1 MNKKVISTIIGVTLA
16 VIVLSACV
24 PQQRAA
30 LATPANA
37 VYVSTAA
44 QLTSA
49 MQTATSGTTIYLRAG
64 TYAAPSTGWQF
75 TNGGV
80 TLANYPNEQVILSSK
95 NKTSGNYVIKCLLVS
110 PAVDNVKIIGSDVGN
125 QKGIVIT
132 GEALGIAPAIVGYQ
146 CDNWEIAGVEFR
158 SVAYAIFQ
166 RKVNN
171 GNTSAD
177 GWYVHDNF
185 VNDYYRESGMQFN
198 GNGNRIENNVIAK
211 ITGDSST
218 TYGCQ
223 LLNLLGNNNIV
234 RGNQL
239 ERINQSVRCIG
250 IFFEW
255 DLADNNLIENNTI
268 IGVPNGLSFFG
279 GDNNIIRNNVMTG
292 TDTAFVI
299 RSWAD
304 GTTAYPCNFSTFM
317 PLESDTANP
326 DWQYM
331 YPHDC
336 RSKGNRFENN
346 SVSGFATFSRIDLP
360 EPSNIFVTTT
370 QTETATPTNTATKT
384 ITPTPAPVNA
394 RMLIPLYIPPSY
406 AAYQP
411 VVDANTYQNIDVIL
425 NPNNGVGSGVN
436 IGYAT
441 AIVQLREGGVGIY
454 GYVYTGYGT
463 REIAIVKSEVDK
475 WQSWYDVDG
484 IFVDE
489 ASNKAAGTPYIAEL
503 YDYITAKGMRV
514 ILNPGTSTIEA
525 YMPIGDTTC
534 IYETSPSSTLV
545 MPSWGWNYPASKFCA
560 LQFGASI
567 SQMRSFV
574 ATARAN
580 NIGYIYVTDRASNFW
595 RYLPPYL
602 AEEAALLVGGVV
614 VPTSTPTL
622 IPPSVT
628 LTATPSITPSR
639 TPTRTATP
647 TQAITITPSFTPS
660 VTATNTV
667 PPPGSLTCVLV
678 TWTRGLNLRPT
689 ESMDNAPYPNMNFG
703 YGANFPVQ
711 RIFRDA
717 DGNQWMQI
725 NEHLYAAMYLMP
737 ISPSTTG
744 KTYAIKWSCP
754 QG

>member
-1 MNKKVISTIIGVTLA
+1 MNKKLIAAIVSATFMAVAGVVA
-16 VIVLSACV
+16 LSNN
-24 PQQRAA
+24 
-30 LATPANA
+30 L
-37 VYVSTAA
+37 YVSTTA
-44 QLTSA
+44 QLTNA
-49 MQTATSGTTIYLRAG
+49 MQTAQSGDTIILRAG
-64 TYAAPSTGWQF
+64 TYLAPSTGWQF
-75 TNGGV
+75 ANSGV
-80 TLANYPNEQVILSSK
+80 TLTNYPGEQAILSSK

-110 PAVDNVKIIGSDVGN
+110 PAADDVKIIGSDVGS

-132 GEALGIAPAIVGYQ
+132 GEPLGIAPAIVGYQ

-166 RKVNN
+166 RKVNY

-177 GWYVHDNF
+177 GWYVHDNW

-198 GNGNRIENNVIAK
+198 GNGNRIENNLIVKVTA
-211 ITGDSST
+211 DSST

-234 RGNQL
+234 RGNHL

-268 IGVPNGLSFFG
+268 VGVPNGLSFFG
-279 GDNNIIRNNVMTG
+279 GDNNIVRNNVMTG
-292 TDTAFVI
+292 VDTAFVI

-304 GTTAYPCNFSTFM
+304 TATAYPCNFSTFM
-317 PLESDTANP
+317 PLESDAANP
-326 DWQYM
+326 DWAYY

-346 SVSGFATFSRIDLP
+346 QVSGFATFSRIDLP

-370 QTETATPTNTATKT
+370 QTETATPTITATKT

-394 RMLIPLYIPPSY
+394 RMLIPLYIPPSF

-411 VVDANTYQNIDVIL
+411 VVDANTYQNVDVIL

-436 IGYAT
+436 IAYAT
-441 AIVQLREGGVGIY
+441 AIVQLRDGGVGIY
-454 GYVYTGYGT
+454 GYVYTGYGS
-463 REIAIVKSEVDK
+463 REIALVKSEVDK
-475 WQSWYDVDG
+475 WHSWYDVDG

-580 NIGYIYVTDRASNFW
+580 NVGYIYVTDRTSNFW

-602 AEEAALLVGGVV
+602 AEEAALLVSGEV
-614 VPTSTPTL
+614 VPTSTPTTV
-622 IPPSVT
+622 PPSAT
-628 LTATPSITPSR
+628 PTNTPTATPSVTPSR
-639 TPTRTATP
+639 TPTPTATASATFTQTPTRTP
-647 TQAITITPSFTPS
+647 TQTPTATYTPTITATITP
-660 VTATNTV
+660 TNTV
-667 PPPGSLTCVLV
+667 IPS
-678 TWTRGLNLRPT
+678 PT
-689 ESMDNAPYPNMNFG
+689 HTPTVSPTATFECLL
-703 YGANFPVQ
+703 FPAHNQ
-711 RIFRDA
+711 RVC
-717 DGNQWMQI
+717 
-725 NEHLYAAMYLMP
+725 LP
-737 ISPSTTG
+737 
-744 KTYAIKWSCP
+744 
-754 QG
+754 